1 MREKFNIWGKGPMS
15 KKDCYKTYQEIKK
28 TWPLGYMLN
37 EEETKYMKEMMDIGY
52 QSPIKP
58 EMVQDVW
65 KKFRDSIIAISA
77 EQGPIFKE
85 KTIWFWTEKRTFR
98 GDIIDPWS
106 HYTADDTLDKQPFSK
121 HINNPGIYFDFSV
134 ARCICFPGQTGYTHE
149 SDYPKAAV
157 NRAMVNAIAKPKN
170 KWKKD
175 QGYKSGVDPIMH
187 AHHVDGKEFKT
198 IKQKFFN
205 ELKITED
212 EWVNKIYPI
221 HGNFDTAQIE
231 YLTIVGWK
239 FKGDKLSLNLENI
252 WFDFHER
259 NREYELI
266 DPSIH
271 RKLTSNEIK
280 FNTDIR
286 SRFNEME

>member
-15 KKDCYKTYQEIKK
+15 KKDCYETYQNIKK
-28 TWPLGYMLN
+28 NWSIDYVLN
-37 EEETKYMKEMMDIGY
+37 EEETKYMIEMMDIGY

-65 KKFRDSIIAISA
+65 KKYRDSIVEISVVK
-77 EQGPIFKE
+77 GPIFKE
-85 KTIWFWTEKRTFR
+85 KTIWFWTEKRTFKY
-98 GDIIDPWS
+98 IDNNNVFKVI
-106 HYTADDTLDKQPFSK
+106 D
-121 HINNPGIYFDFSV
+121 NPGKYFDFSV

-157 NRAMVNAIAKPKN
+157 HRAMVNEIAAPKI

-175 QGYKSGVDPIMH
+175 QGYKSGIDPIMH

-212 EWVNKIYPI
+212 EWVNKIYPT
-221 HGNFDTAQIE
+221 HGNFDTARIE
-231 YLTIVGWK
+231 YITIVGWK
-239 FKGDKLSLNLENI
+239 FKGDKLSLNLENL

-266 DPSIH
+266 NPSIH
-271 RKLTSNEIK
+271 RKLTSDEIK
-280 FNTDIR
+280 FNTNIR
-286 SRFNEME
+286 NRFNEME

>member
-15 KKDCYKTYQEIKK
+15 KKDCYETYQNIKK
-28 TWPLGYMLN
+28 NWSIDYVLN

-58 EMVQDVW
+58 GMVQDVW
-65 KKFRDSIIAISA
+65 KKYRDSIVEISVVK
-77 EQGPIFKE
+77 GPIFKE
-85 KTIWFWTEKRTFR
+85 KTIWFWTKKRTFKYINNSNFFK
-98 GDIIDPWS
+98 IID
-106 HYTADDTLDKQPFSK
+106 
-121 HINNPGIYFDFSV
+121 NPGEYFDFSV

-157 NRAMVNAIAKPKN
+157 HRAMVNEIAAPKI

-175 QGYKSGVDPIMH
+175 QGYKSGIDPIMH

-212 EWVNKIYPI
+212 EWVNKIYPT
-221 HGNFDTAQIE
+221 HGNFDTAKIE
-231 YLTIVGWK
+231 YVTIVGWN
-239 FKGDKLSLNLENI
+239 FKLDDRSNFFKNI

-266 DPSIH
+266 DPSTH
-271 RKLTSNEIK
+271 RKLTSDEIK
-280 FNTDIR
+280 FNTNIR
-286 SRFNEME
+286 NRFNEVE

>member
-15 KKDCYKTYQEIKK
+15 KKDCYETYQNIKK
-28 TWPLGYMLN
+28 NWSIDYVLN

-58 EMVQDVW
+58 GMVQDVW
-65 KKFRDSIIAISA
+65 KKYRDSIVEISVVK
-77 EQGPIFKE
+77 GPIFKE
-85 KTIWFWTEKRTFR
+85 KTIWFWTKKRTFKYINNSNFFK
-98 GDIIDPWS
+98 IID
-106 HYTADDTLDKQPFSK
+106 
-121 HINNPGIYFDFSV
+121 NPGEYFDFSV

-157 NRAMVNAIAKPKN
+157 HRAMVNEIAAPKI

-175 QGYKSGVDPIMH
+175 QGYKSGIDPIMH

-212 EWVNKIYPI
+212 EWVNKIYPT
-221 HGNFDTAQIE
+221 HGNFDTAKIE
-231 YLTIVGWK
+231 YITIVGWN
-239 FKGDKLSLNLENI
+239 FKLDDRSNFFKNI

-266 DPSIH
+266 DPSTH
-271 RKLTSNEIK
+271 RKLTSDEIK
-280 FNTDIR
+280 FNTNIR
-286 SRFNEME
+286 NRFNEVE